1 MTRPRDEWHNDR
13 VQSIRGFILQASY
26 RVVGSPG
33 GERIPVIHLYGRLE
47 GGGTFLVRDDR
58 QRPHFYIRTAD
69 VDRARV
75 TAADAGGRTTFDGA
89 AVSRIEAESPQDIP
103 SVRDRLHRAGIET
116 FEADVRFAV
125 RYLIERNIK
134 GSCEIEGPS
143 VPGAGITRVFDNPV
157 LRPADVKVT
166 PRVLSFDIE
175 TEDRKS

>member
-1 MTRPRDEWHNDR
+1 
-13 VQSIRGFILQASY
+13 
-26 RVVGSPG
+26 
-33 GERIPVIHLYGRLE
+33 
-47 GGGTFLVRDDR
+47 

-89 AVSRIEAESPQDIP
+89 PVSRIEAETPQDVP

-134 GSCEIEGPS
+134 GSCEIEGAG
-143 VPGAGITRVFDNPV
+143 VPGSGITRVFDNPV

-175 TEDRKS
+175 TDAKSERLLAISMYAAAAGDRSAIDEVLIVDGSDRTMPEK